1 MRAPSLAA
9 AAVCLVV
16 VMATTAG
23 AASLYAVRL
32 ADGASLAAVEELG
45 AVVRHMGLAEMIVEG
60 DRALGDEF
68 AERGRVARKLA
79 EPRAPELLYISYP
92 RASDDELARLGDVL
106 WSEVGGAVLISCE
119 PEYVDELRSLS
130 HLLYTLPPS
139 VSVDSWFDNT
149 PPAHVRSRS
158 RADERAIRGV
168 VEDVISSISPGSL
181 MAHVRALT
189 MYPSQSPR
197 GSSRS
202 RFVFREECL
211 SEAKPYIVD
220 RLNEYLPTR
229 AVVDTERFTIRG
241 YTCEEGPGGPVV
253 AYPADNIIGVLPGTG
268 RLSGYYVICAHYD
281 ATATNSFTDPITEP
295 PWFWWCENPARGADD
310 NATGVATVLE
320 AARALSDTN
329 LSFPFD
335 IRFVLFSGEEL
346 GLHGS
351 TAYADSV
358 AGYRKPDSAFVAPPD
373 TIYGVLNVDMIGYKR
388 ELEHPDTCHIVTN
401 PGSVWLADWIIDTAD
416 SLYVDLFPHFEA
428 HRIDQA
434 LAYSDHAPFWRRDYD
449 AIIAI
454 EHYNPRRRNTNYH
467 TNNDAVSTI
476 YPSQL
481 VSTARMVTGAV
492 ARLADPDGQFNLAVF
507 ADDVVFYAT
516 TAGGIRYHTDHFVI
530 GEPGPMRV
538 DFHAFGPDGYADVV
552 LEVWDG
558 PPDEGGLLS
567 TASFAGTMGGG
578 QVLTHEFEWDLD
590 DSDLGDHLLSV
601 RLVVTG
607 DEESSLTDN
616 VVEGV
621 PLRVDAPELFI
632 ADHFTWPN
640 PASDISDLKFAYR
653 LSRATEGSVE
663 IKVFDL
669 LGQSIAETVLYHD
682 PESGSEGVL
691 AGRNT
696 VSWKDFDA
704 TGAGVASGVY
714 VYQITVYDVHGVEPA
729 DQVMGKLAIVR

>member
-1 MRAPSLAA
+1 MRAPSLAVA
-9 AAVCLVV
+9 ALCLVV
-16 VMATTAG
+16 VVATTAG
-23 AASLYAVRL
+23 AGSLYAVRL

-45 AVVRHMGLAEMIVEG
+45 AVVRHVGLTEMIVEG
-60 DRALGDEF
+60 DGGLGDEF
-68 AERGRVARKLA
+68 AERGRVARRLA

-92 RASDDELARLGDVL
+92 RASADELARLGDVL
-106 WSEVGGAVLISCE
+106 WSEVDGAVLISCE

-130 HLLYTLPPS
+130 YSLYTLPPS
-139 VSVDSWFDNT
+139 ISVASWFDNT

-158 RADERAIRGV
+158 RADERAVRGV
-168 VEDVISSISPGSL
+168 VEDVISSISPDSL
-181 MAHVRALT
+181 MAHVRALAEH
-189 MYPSQSPR
+189 PG

-202 RFVFREECL
+202 RYVLREECL
-211 SEAKPYIVD
+211 TEAKPYIMD

-229 AVVDTERFTIRG
+229 AFIDTQRFSVRG
-241 YTCEEGPGGPVV
+241 YTCEDGVGGPILD
-253 AYPADNIIGVLPGTG
+253 YPADNIIGVLPGTG
-268 RLSGYYVICAHYD
+268 RLSGYYVVCAHYD
-281 ATATNSFTDPITEP
+281 AIAGNSFPDPITEP
-295 PWFWWCENPARGADD
+295 PWFWWCENPAPGADD

-320 AARALSDTN
+320 AARALSDTSFH

-346 GLHGS
+346 GLLGS

-358 AGYRKPDSAFVAPPD
+358 AGYRKPDSAFIAPPD
-373 TIYGVLNVDMIGYKR
+373 TIYGVLNVDMIAYKR

-401 PGSVWLADWIIDTAD
+401 PGSVWLANWIIATAD
-416 SLYVDLFPHFEA
+416 SLYVDLFPGFEA
-428 HRIDQA
+428 RRIDQA
-434 LAYSDHAPFWRRDYD
+434 LAYSDHAAFWRRDYD

-454 EHYNPRRRNTNYH
+454 EHWNPRDRNTNYH
-467 TNNDAVSTI
+467 TIDDVVSTV

-516 TAGGIRYHTDHFVI
+516 TGDGIRYHTDHFVI

-578 QVLTHEFEWDLD
+578 QVLTHEFEWELD
-590 DSDLGDHLLSV
+590 DTDLGDHLLSV
-601 RLVVTG
+601 RLIVTG
-607 DEESSLTDN
+607 DDELTLSDN

-621 PLRVDAPELFI
+621 PLRVDGPELFI
-632 ADHFTWPN
+632 TDHFAWPN
-640 PASDISDLKFAYR
+640 PARDISDLNLEYR

-669 LGQSIAETVLYHD
+669 LGQEIAGTILYYR
-682 PESGSEGVL
+682 PGSENEGVL
-691 AGRNT
+691 PGMNT
-696 VSWKDFDA
+696 VSWESLDA
-704 TGAGVASGVY
+704 TGGGLASGVY
-714 VYQITVYDVHGVEPA
+714 VYQITVYDLHGTEPA
-729 DQVMGKLAIVR
+729 DQTIGKLAIVR

>member
-1 MRAPSLAA
+1 MRTHLLAA

-23 AASLYAVRL
+23 AGSLYAVRL

-45 AVVRHMGLAEMIVEG
+45 AVVRHMGLTEMIVEG
-60 DRALGDEF
+60 DEGLDGELRT
-68 AERGRVARKLA
+68 RGRAARRLP
-79 EPRAPELLYISYP
+79 EPRTLDPLYISYP
-92 RASDDELARLGDVL
+92 RASADDLAHLGDVL
-106 WSEVGGAVLISCE
+106 WSEVDGAVLITCTFE
-119 PEYVDELRSLS
+119 HVEELRSLS
-130 HLLYTLPPS
+130 FLSYRLPPFIS
-139 VSVDSWFDNT
+139 VASWFDNT

-168 VEDVISSISPGSL
+168 VEDVISSISPDSL
-181 MAHVRALT
+181 MAHVRALVEH
-189 MYPSQSPR
+189 PDE
-197 GSSRS
+197 SSRS
-202 RFVFREECL
+202 RYVFREECL
-211 SEAKPYIVD
+211 TEAKPYIMD

-229 AVVDTERFTIRG
+229 AFVDTQRFTILG
-241 YTCEEGPGGPVV
+241 YTCEEGPGGPILD
-253 AYPADNIIGVLPGTG
+253 YPADNIIGVLPGTG
-268 RLSGYYVICAHYD
+268 RLSGYYIVCAHYD
-281 ATATNSFTDPITEP
+281 AIAGNSFPDPFTEP
-295 PWFWWCENPARGADD
+295 PWFWWCENPAPGADD

-320 AARALSDTN
+320 AARALSDI
-329 LSFPFD
+329 SFPFD

-358 AGYRKPDSAFVAPPD
+358 AGYRAVADSFAAPPD
-373 TIYGVLNVDMIGYKR
+373 TIYGVFNVDMIAYKR
-388 ELEHPDTCHIVTN
+388 QAGHTDTCHIVTN
-401 PGSVWLADWIIDTAD
+401 PGSVWLADWIIDTAE
-416 SLYVDLFPHFEA
+416 SLYAGLFPDFEA
-428 HRIDQA
+428 YRIDQA
-434 LAYSDHAPFWRRDYD
+434 LAYSDHAPFWTHDYD

-454 EHYNPRRRNTNYH
+454 EHYNPRGRNTNYH
-467 TNNDAVSTI
+467 TINDVVSTV

-481 VSTARMVTGAV
+481 AKTARMVTGAI

-530 GEPGPMRV
+530 GEPAPVRV
-538 DFHAFGPDGYADVV
+538 DFHAFGPDGNVDVV

-558 PPDEGGLLS
+558 PPDEGDLLS
-567 TASFAGTMGGG
+567 TASFAGAMGGG
-578 QVLTHEFEWDLD
+578 EVLTHEFEWDLD
-590 DSDLGDHLLSV
+590 DGDFGDHLLSV

-621 PLRVDAPELFI
+621 PLRIDAPRLFI

-640 PASDISDLKFAYR
+640 PASDISELKFAYR
-653 LSRATEGSVE
+653 LSRVTRGSVE

-669 LGQSIAETVLYHD
+669 LGQDIGEITLSYS
-682 PESGSEGVL
+682 PGSENEGVMP
-691 AGRNT
+691 GMNT
-696 VSWKDFDA
+696 VSWGSFG
-704 TGAGVASGVY
+704 GAGAGLTSGVY
-714 VYQITVYDVHGVEPA
+714 VYQITVYDLHAVEPG